1 MDRREFLQSVALTT
15 AVAQALPAEAAEA
28 PDAPQQSTPADTT
41 AHTLQCEFQYNN
53 MAWKVYE
60 DLSKRAGSITFVPAR
75 GAARVMGKRP
85 EAVFSQAAAPFLG
98 LAQQDIGNSL
108 ADLLADKLLANGDP
122 DEIQVRDAAPLIGS
136 PVAPN
141 PNAGPGGG
149 NAAGGGGTSAWNT
162 FVGTRECFDTAPVYA
177 TGNTRTYHPN
187 QYFSEL
193 QGGGPPAAPGAAPA
207 PPTGDRA
214 NTRERWEGLL
224 GGWMPAVHKIF
235 PINDQSY
242 IDMVI
247 FGDVKAT
254 DKFIVQTWH
263 RTARIDMEN
272 GNGKM
277 TKVAYGYSY
286 PAYPPFKVDPK
297 AEEFYRALLIFAE
310 YWDKQLADFAP
321 TTLPDRSWVDMS
333 KHAVAKEIMV
343 RPGGVYPKYGAVDRD
358 YYGSEYD
365 GFQDIF
371 TASVYTNLELGR
383 FGPCKEIL
391 DNYLSEYTDAHGM
404 INMRGPETAQYGLT
418 LSLIARYLNYTK
430 DTALIQKHRAKIE
443 ATAAGL
449 LAMHDTSL
457 KLAPD
462 DRGYGLIA
470 GWSESDACLAA
481 RPEIW
486 WKPYYANS
494 AFAARGLRDLSRVWG
509 GISASLA
516 RDWMKHSDTLL
527 DTTLKSID
535 KWTLNDK
542 TPPYVPLLPGS
553 KLTFKEAMRTER
565 PSEQQWPHRPYAEL
579 LMAGVLPPAV
589 ANKVVDTM
597 RAYGATTMGV
607 LANVGGG
614 GNRAILGFIAYGFAE
629 ALIRLDRIE
638 EYLLFC
644 YGHRYHDHSPG
655 SWTAGEVA
663 GLGPG
668 KPTFCIPAQQTIPC
682 VVRWMLALED
692 HDEDRLYLAKGVP
705 RAWVASGKP
714 IRIDQAPTR
723 WGRANLNLQN
733 KPESKS
739 VVATVELARAGAPQE
754 LHVKLRM
761 PLANAVKT
769 ATVNGRPATIGGE
782 HHDTVIIRTGTE
794 KHFEIVGKY
803 S

>member
-1 MDRREFLQSVALTT
+1 MDRREFLQSIALTT

-28 PDAPQQSTPADTT
+28 PEQSTPPDTT
-41 AHTLQCEFQYNN
+41 GHTLQCEFQYNN
-53 MAWKVYE
+53 IAWKAYE
-60 DLSKRAGSITFVPAR
+60 DLSKRDGSITFVPAR
-75 GAARVMGKRP
+75 GVARVLGKRP
-85 EAVFSQAAAPFLG
+85 EAVFSQAAVPFLG
-98 LAQQDIGNSL
+98 FSQQDIGNSL
-108 ADLLADKLLANGDP
+108 PDILADKLLANGDP
-122 DEIQVRDAAPLIGS
+122 DEVQVRDAAPLIGS

-149 NAAGGGGTSAWNT
+149 NAGGGGGTSAWNT
-162 FVGTRECFDTAPVYA
+162 FVGTRECFDTAPIYA

-193 QGGGPPAAPGAAPA
+193 QGVTRAPGAVL
-207 PPTGDRA
+207 TGDHA
-214 NTRERWEGLL
+214 NMRERWEGLL

-242 IDMVI
+242 IDMLI

-263 RTARIDMEN
+263 RTARIDS
-272 GNGKM
+272 GKM
-277 TKVAYGYSY
+277 TKVVFGYSY
-286 PAYPPFKVDPK
+286 PAYPPFKVDPTK
-297 AEEFYRALLIFAE
+297 EEFYRALLTFAE

-321 TTLPDRSWVDMS
+321 TTLPDHTWVDMS

-391 DNYLSEYTDAHGM
+391 DNYLSEYTDARGM

-418 LSLIARYLNYTK
+418 LSLIARYLNYTR
-430 DTALIQKHRAKIE
+430 DTALIQKHHAKIE

-449 LAMHDTSL
+449 LAMHETSL

-516 RDWMKHSDTLL
+516 RDWMKHSDALL

-535 KWTLNDK
+535 KWTMNDK

-597 RAYGATTMGV
+597 RAYGSTTMGV

-682 VVRWMLALED
+682 VVRWMLAIED
-692 HDEDRLYLAKGVP
+692 QDEDRLYLAKGVP
-705 RAWVASGKP
+705 RAWVASGLP
-714 IRIDQAPTR
+714 IRINQAPTR
-723 WGRANLNLQN
+723 WGRVNLNLQN

-739 VVATVELARAGAPQE
+739 VVASVELARAGAPKE

-769 ATVNGRPATIGGE
+769 ATANGRPATIGGE

-794 KHFEIVGKY
+794 KHFEIVGQY
-803 S
+803 T

>member
-1 MDRREFLQSVALTT
+1 
-15 AVAQALPAEAAEA
+15 
-28 PDAPQQSTPADTT
+28 
-41 AHTLQCEFQYNN
+41 
-53 MAWKVYE
+53 
-60 DLSKRAGSITFVPAR
+60 
-75 GAARVMGKRP
+75 
-85 EAVFSQAAAPFLG
+85 
-98 LAQQDIGNSL
+98 
-108 ADLLADKLLANGDP
+108 
-122 DEIQVRDAAPLIGS
+122 
-136 PVAPN
+136 
-141 PNAGPGGG
+141 
-149 NAAGGGGTSAWNT
+149 
-162 FVGTRECFDTAPVYA
+162 
-177 TGNTRTYHPN
+177 
-187 QYFSEL
+187 
-193 QGGGPPAAPGAAPA
+193 
-207 PPTGDRA
+207 
-214 NTRERWEGLL
+214 
-224 GGWMPAVHKIF
+224 
-235 PINDQSY
+235 
-242 IDMVI
+242 
-247 FGDVKAT
+247 
-254 DKFIVQTWH
+254 
-263 RTARIDMEN
+263 
-272 GNGKM
+272 
-277 TKVAYGYSY
+277 
-286 PAYPPFKVDPK
+286 
-297 AEEFYRALLIFAE
+297 
-310 YWDKQLADFAP
+310 
-321 TTLPDRSWVDMS
+321 
-333 KHAVAKEIMV
+333 MV

-383 FGPCKEIL
+383 FEPCKAIL
-391 DNYLSEYTDAHGM
+391 DNYLSEYTDAKGM

-418 LSLIARYLNYTK
+418 LSLIARYLNYTS

-457 KLAPD
+457 KLPPD

-470 GWSESDACLAA
+470 GWSESDACLAP

-494 AFAARGLRDLSRVWG
+494 AFAARGLRDLSRAWG
-509 GISASLA
+509 GINGKLA
-516 RDWMKHSDTLL
+516 QDWMKRSDMLL
-527 DTTLKSID
+527 DATLKSID
-535 KWTLNDK
+535 KWTMNDK

-579 LMAGVLPPAV
+579 LMADVLPHPL

-629 ALIRLDRIE
+629 MLLRLDRVE

-682 VVRWMLALED
+682 VVRWMLAIED

-723 WGRANLNLQN
+723 WGRVNLNLQN
-733 KPESKS
+733 RPQSKS
-739 VVATVELARAGAPQE
+739 VVATVDLARAGAPKE

-769 ATVNGRPATIGGE
+769 ATVNGRPAIIGGV
-782 HHDTVIIRTGTE
+782 HNDTVIIQTGNE
-794 KHFEIVGKY
+794 KHFEVVGVY

>member
-1 MDRREFLQSVALTT
+1 MDRREFFQSLALTAAT
-15 AVAQALPAEAAEA
+15 AQALPLEAAQSET
-28 PDAPQQSTPADTT
+28 PDIVN
-41 AHTLQCEFQYNN
+41 HTLQCEFQYNN
-53 MAWKVYE
+53 TAWKVYE
-60 DLSKRAGSITFVPAR
+60 DLSKRDGSITFVPAR
-75 GAARVMGKRP
+75 GAGRVLGKRP

-98 LAQQDIGNSL
+98 LSQQEIADSL
-108 ADLLADKLLANGDP
+108 PDLLADKLLAGGGDP
-122 DEIQVRDAAPLIGS
+122 DEFQVRDAAPLIGS
-136 PVAPN
+136 PLAPN
-141 PNAGPGGG
+141 PNARGG
-149 NAAGGGGTSAWNT
+149 NAAGGGGTSSWNT

-177 TGNTRTYHPN
+177 GGNTRTYHPN
-187 QYFSEL
+187 QYFDEL
-193 QGGGPPAAPGAAPA
+193 QGGA
-207 PPTGDRA
+207 TGDRA
-214 NTRERWEGLL
+214 NMRERWEGLL

-235 PINDQSY
+235 PIDGQSY

-247 FGDVKAT
+247 FGDVEAH

-263 RTARIDMEN
+263 RTARIDD
-272 GNGKM
+272 GKM
-277 TKVAYGYSY
+277 TKVVYGYSY
-286 PAYPPFKVDPK
+286 PAFPPFKEDPK
-297 AEEFYRALLIFAE
+297 KEEFYRALLVFAN

-321 TTLPDRSWVDMS
+321 TNLPDKSWVDMS

-383 FGPCKEIL
+383 FEPCKAIL
-391 DNYLSEYTDAHGM
+391 DNYLSEYTDAKGM
-404 INMRGPETAQYGLT
+404 INMRGPETAQYGLM
-418 LSLIARYLNYTK
+418 LSLLARYLNYTR
-430 DTALIQKHRAKIE
+430 DIATVQKHRAKIE

-449 LAMHDTSL
+449 LKMHDTSL
-457 KLAPD
+457 KLPPD

-470 GWSESDACLAA
+470 GWSESDACLAPH
-481 RPEIW
+481 PEIW

-494 AFAARGLRDLSRVWG
+494 AFAARGLRDLSRAWS
-509 GISASLA
+509 GIDGQLA
-516 RDWMKHSDTLL
+516 QEWMKRSDMLL
-527 DTTLKSID
+527 STTLKSID
-535 KWTLNDK
+535 KWTLNEK

-553 KLTFKEAMRTER
+553 KLTFKEAMATER

-579 LMAGVLPPAV
+579 LMADVLPHPL

-614 GNRAILGFIAYGFAE
+614 NRAILGFIAYGFAE
-629 ALIRLDRIE
+629 MLLRLDRIE

-682 VVRWMLALED
+682 LVRWMLAIED

-705 RAWVASGKP
+705 RSWVASGQP
-714 IRIDQAPTR
+714 IGIDQAPTR
-723 WGRANLNLQN
+723 WGRVSLNLVHRPQ
-733 KPESKS
+733 SKS
-739 VVATVELARAGAPQE
+739 VVATVELARAGAPKE

-769 ATVNGRPATIGGE
+769 ATVNGKPAAIGGA
-782 HHDTVIIRTGTE
+782 HNDTVIVQTGSE
-794 KHFEIVGKY
+794 RRFEVVGQY

>member
-1 MDRREFLQSVALTT
+1 MDRREFFQLM
-15 AVAQALPAEAAEA
+15 AVAPVAAQSSGA
-28 PDAPQQSTPADTT
+28 PGVEG
-41 AHTLQCEFQYNN
+41 HTLQSEFQYGNT
-53 MAWKVYE
+53 AWKVYE
-60 DLSKRAGSITFVPAR
+60 DLSKRDGALTFVPAR
-75 GAARVMGKRP
+75 GAARVMTKRL
-85 EAVFSQAAAPFLG
+85 EAVFSQAATPFLG
-98 LAQQDIGNSL
+98 LSPQEIAGSLPDI
-108 ADLLADKLLANGDP
+108 LADKLLAGGGDP
-122 DEIQVRDAAPLIGS
+122 DEIQVRDAAPLIGG

-141 PNAGPGGG
+141 PNGGPGGG
-149 NAAGGGGTSAWNT
+149 NAAGGGGTSSWNT
-162 FVGTRECFDTAPVYA
+162 FVGTKECFDTAPVYA
-177 TGNTRTYHPN
+177 QGNTRTYHPN
-187 QYFSEL
+187 QYFTEL
-193 QGGGPPAAPGAAPA
+193 QPGTA
-207 PPTGDRA
+207 GEKA
-214 NTRERWEGLL
+214 NTRERWEGLI
-224 GGWMPAVHKIF
+224 GGWMPCVHKIF
-235 PINDQSY
+235 PINSQSY
-242 IDMVI
+242 IDMLI
-247 FGDVKAT
+247 FGDVEAH

-263 RTARIDMEN
+263 RTARID
-272 GNGKM
+272 NGKV
-277 TKVAYGYSY
+277 TKVVFGYSY
-286 PAYPPFKVDPK
+286 PAYPPFKEDPK
-297 AEEFYRALLIFAE
+297 PEAFYRALLVFAG

-321 TTLPDRSWVDMS
+321 TNLPDPSWVDMS

-371 TASVYTNLELGR
+371 TASLYTNLELGR
-383 FGPCKEIL
+383 FESSTVIL
-391 DNYLSEYTDAHGM
+391 DNYLTEYTDAKGM

-418 LSLIARYLNYTK
+418 LSLLAKYLNYTH

-449 LAMHDTSL
+449 IGMHDTSL
-457 KLAPD
+457 KLPPD

-481 RPEIW
+481 HPEIW

-494 AFAARGLRDLSRVWG
+494 AFAARGLRDLGRVWG
-509 GISASLA
+509 PFNTTLA
-516 RDWMKHSDTLL
+516 TEWRKRSDVLL
-527 DTTLKSID
+527 DATLKSIA
-535 KWTLNDK
+535 KWTMADK
-542 TPPYVPLLPGS
+542 APPYVPLLPGS

-579 LMAGVLPPAV
+579 VMADVLPHPL
-589 ANKVVDTM
+589 ANQVVDTM

-614 GNRAILGFIAYGFAE
+614 GGNRAILGFIAYGYAE

-682 VVRWMLALED
+682 VVRWMLAIED
-692 HDEDRLYLAKGVP
+692 HDEDRLYLAKGLP

-714 IRIDQAPTR
+714 VGIQQAPTR
-723 WGRANLNLQN
+723 WGRINFQLQHRPPTRN
-733 KPESKS
+733 
-739 VVATVELARAGAPQE
+739 VVATVELARAGSPKE
-754 LHVKLRM
+754 LHVKMRM
-761 PLANAVKT
+761 PAPNAIKT
-769 ATVNGRPATIGGE
+769 AIVNGRPATLGGV
-782 HHDTVIIRTGTE
+782 HGDTVIVPTGTE
-794 KHFEIVGKY
+794 KHFEIVGVY

>member
-1 MDRREFLQSVALTT
+1 MDRREFFQRMALTSAAVQ
-15 AVAQALPAEAAEA
+15 AVAAA
-28 PDAPQQSTPADTT
+28 QSSDTPAITG
-41 AHTLQCEFQYNN
+41 HTPQCEFQYGNTS
-53 MAWKVYE
+53 WKVYE
-60 DLSKRAGSITFVPAR
+60 DLSRRDGVITFVPAH
-75 GAARVMGKRP
+75 GAVRVMGKRL
-85 EAVFSQAAAPFLG
+85 EAVFSQAATPFLG
-98 LAQQDIGNSL
+98 LSQQDIAASL
-108 ADLLADKLLANGDP
+108 PDLLADKLLTGGGDP
-122 DEIQVRDAAPLIGS
+122 DEIQVRDAAPLIGG

-141 PNAGPGGG
+141 PNGGPGGG
-149 NAAGGGGTSAWNT
+149 NAAGGGGTNSWNT
-162 FVGTRECFDTAPVYA
+162 FVGTKECFDTAPVYA
-177 TGNTRTYHPN
+177 GGNTRTYHPN

-193 QGGGPPAAPGAAPA
+193 QPGTP
-207 PPTGDRA
+207 GDKA

-224 GGWMPAVHKIF
+224 GGWMPCVHKVF
-235 PINDQSY
+235 PINEQSH
-242 IDMVI
+242 IDMLI
-247 FGDVKAT
+247 FGDVEAH

-263 RTARIDMEN
+263 RTARIDN
-272 GNGKM
+272 GQA
-277 TKVAYGYSY
+277 TKVVFGYSY
-286 PAYPPFKVDPK
+286 PAYPPFKEDPK
-297 AEEFYRALLIFAE
+297 AEAFYRALLVFAN

-321 TTLPDRSWVDMS
+321 TSLPDQTWVDMS

-371 TASVYTNLELGR
+371 TASLYTNLELGR
-383 FGPCKEIL
+383 FESTKAIL
-391 DNYLSEYTDAHGM
+391 DNYLTEYTDSRGM

-418 LSLIARYLNYTK
+418 LSLLAKYLNYTH

-449 LAMHDTSL
+449 VAMHDTSL
-457 KLAPD
+457 KLPKD

-481 RPEIW
+481 HPEIW

-494 AFAARGLRDLSRVWG
+494 AFAARGLRDLGRAWG
-509 GISASLA
+509 TFNGALA
-516 RDWMKHSDTLL
+516 LEWHKRAGVLLQATL
-527 DTTLKSID
+527 DSIA
-535 KWTLNDK
+535 KWTLADK
-542 TPPYVPLLPGS
+542 TPPYIPLLPGS

-565 PSEQQWPHRPYAEL
+565 PCEQQWPHRPYAEL
-579 LMAGVLPPAV
+579 LMADVLPHPL
-589 ANKVVDTM
+589 ANQVVDTM

-668 KPTFCIPAQQTIPC
+668 KPIFCIPAQQTIPC

-692 HDEDRLYLAKGVP
+692 HDEDRLYLAKGLP
-705 RAWVASGKP
+705 RSWVASGKP
-714 IRIDQAPTR
+714 IGIEHAPTR
-723 WGRANLNLQN
+723 WGRVSLQLRHR
-733 KPESKS
+733 PQTKS
-739 VVATVELARAGAPQE
+739 VTATVELTRAGSPKE

-761 PLANAVKT
+761 PVANAVKV
-769 ATVNGRPATIGGE
+769 ATVNGRPATLGGL
-782 HHDTVIIRTGTE
+782 HGDTVIVTTGAE
-794 KHFEIVGKY
+794 KHFEIVGTY

>member
-1 MDRREFLQSVALTT
+1 MDRREFLQSIALTT

-28 PDAPQQSTPADTT
+28 PEQSTPPDT
-41 AHTLQCEFQYNN
+41 AGHTLQCEFQYNN
-53 MAWKVYE
+53 IAWKAYE
-60 DLSKRAGSITFVPAR
+60 DLSKRDGSITFVPAR
-75 GAARVMGKRP
+75 GVARVLGKRP
-85 EAVFSQAAAPFLG
+85 EAVFSQAAVPFLG
-98 LAQQDIGNSL
+98 FSQQDIGNSL
-108 ADLLADKLLANGDP
+108 PDILADKLLANGDP
-122 DEIQVRDAAPLIGS
+122 DEVQVRDAAPLIGS

-149 NAAGGGGTSAWNT
+149 NAGGGGGTSAWNT
-162 FVGTRECFDTAPVYA
+162 FVGTRECFDTAPIYA

-193 QGGGPPAAPGAAPA
+193 QGVTGAPGAVL
-207 PPTGDRA
+207 TGDHA
-214 NTRERWEGLL
+214 NMRERWEGLL

-242 IDMVI
+242 IDMLI

-263 RTARIDMEN
+263 RTARIDS
-272 GNGKM
+272 GKM
-277 TKVAYGYSY
+277 TKVVFGYSY
-286 PAYPPFKVDPK
+286 PAYPPFKVDPTK
-297 AEEFYRALLIFAE
+297 EEFYRALLTFAE

-321 TTLPDRSWVDMS
+321 TTLPDHTWVDMS

-391 DNYLSEYTDAHGM
+391 DNYLSEYTDARGM

-418 LSLIARYLNYTK
+418 LSLIARYLNYTR
-430 DTALIQKHRAKIE
+430 DTALIQKHHAKIE

-449 LAMHDTSL
+449 LAMHETSL

-516 RDWMKHSDTLL
+516 RDWMKHSDALL

-535 KWTLNDK
+535 KWTMNDK

-597 RAYGATTMGV
+597 RAYGSTTMGV

-682 VVRWMLALED
+682 VVRWMLAIED
-692 HDEDRLYLAKGVP
+692 QDEDRLYLAKGVP
-705 RAWVASGKP
+705 RAWVASGLP

-723 WGRANLNLQN
+723 WGRVNLNLQN

-739 VVATVELARAGAPQE
+739 VVASVELARAGAPRE

-769 ATVNGRPATIGGE
+769 ATANGRPATIGGE

-794 KHFEIVGKY
+794 KHFEIVGQY
-803 S
+803 T

>member
-1 MDRREFLQSVALTT
+1 MDRREFFQLM
-15 AVAQALPAEAAEA
+15 AVAPVAAQSSGAPAVEG
-28 PDAPQQSTPADTT
+28 
-41 AHTLQCEFQYNN
+41 HTLHCEFQYGNT
-53 MAWKVYE
+53 AWKVYE
-60 DLSKRAGSITFVPAR
+60 DLTKRDGALTFVPAR
-75 GAARVMGKRP
+75 GAARAMTKRP
-85 EAVFSQAAAPFLG
+85 EAVFSQAATPFLG
-98 LAQQDIGNSL
+98 FSPQEIGASLPDI
-108 ADLLADKLLANGDP
+108 LADKFLAGGGDP
-122 DEIQVRDAAPLIGS
+122 DEIQVRDAAPLIGG

-141 PNAGPGGG
+141 PNGGPGGG
-149 NAAGGGGTSAWNT
+149 NVAGGGTSSWNT
-162 FVGTRECFDTAPVYA
+162 FVGTKECFDTAPVYA
-177 TGNTRTYHPN
+177 QGNTRTYHPN
-187 QYFSEL
+187 QYFTEL
-193 QGGGPPAAPGAAPA
+193 QAGTPGEK
-207 PPTGDRA
+207 A

-224 GGWMPAVHKIF
+224 GGWMPCVHKIF
-235 PINDQSY
+235 PISGQSY
-242 IDMVI
+242 IDMLI
-247 FGDVKAT
+247 FGDVEAH

-263 RTARIDMEN
+263 RTARID
-272 GNGKM
+272 NGKV
-277 TKVAYGYSY
+277 TKVVFGYSY
-286 PAYPPFKVDPK
+286 PAYPPFKEDLKPE
-297 AEEFYRALLIFAE
+297 AFYRALLLFAA

-321 TTLPDRSWVDMS
+321 ASLPDPSWVDMS

-371 TASVYTNLELGR
+371 TASLYTNLELGR
-383 FGPCKEIL
+383 FESSKVIL
-391 DNYLSEYTDAHGM
+391 DNYLTEYTDSKGM

-418 LSLIARYLNYTK
+418 LSLLAKYLNYTH

-449 LAMHDTSL
+449 IGMHDTSL
-457 KLAPD
+457 KLPPD

-481 RPEIW
+481 HPEIW

-494 AFAARGLRDLSRVWG
+494 AFAARGLRDLARVW
-509 GISASLA
+509 SPFNASMA
-516 RDWMKHSDTLL
+516 TEWRKRSDVLL
-527 DTTLKSID
+527 DATLKSIA
-535 KWTLNDK
+535 KWTMADK
-542 TPPYVPLLPGS
+542 TPPYIPLLPGS

-579 LMAGVLPPAV
+579 VMADVLPHAL
-589 ANKVVDTM
+589 ANQVVDTM

-682 VVRWMLALED
+682 VVRWMLAIED
-692 HDEDRLYLAKGVP
+692 HDEDRLYLAKGLP

-714 IRIDQAPTR
+714 IGIEQAPTR
-723 WGRANLNLQN
+723 WGRINLRMQHRPQTKN
-733 KPESKS
+733 
-739 VVATVELARAGAPQE
+739 VVATVELARTGSPKE
-754 LHVKLRM
+754 LHVKMRM
-761 PLANAVKT
+761 PAANAIKT
-769 ATVNGRPATIGGE
+769 ATVNGRRATLGGI
-782 HHDTVIIRTGTE
+782 HGDTVIVSTGTE
-794 KHFEIVGKY
+794 KHFEIVGLY

>member
-1 MDRREFLQSVALTT
+1 MDRREFFQSIALTT
-15 AVAQALPAEAAEA
+15 AVAQALPVEALAA
-28 PDAPQQSTPADTT
+28 PEQSGMPDTT
-41 AHTLQCEFQYNN
+41 GHTLQCEFQHNN
-53 MAWKVYE
+53 TPWKVYE
-60 DLSKRAGSITFVPAR
+60 DLSQRDGSITFVPAR
-75 GAARVMGKRP
+75 GAARVMTKRT
-85 EAVFSQAAAPFLG
+85 EACFSQAAVPFLG
-98 LAQQDIGNSL
+98 LSPQEIGNSL
-108 ADLLADKLLANGDP
+108 PDLLADRLLANSDP
-122 DEIQVRDAAPLIGS
+122 DETQVRDAAPLIGS

-141 PNAGPGGG
+141 PNGGPGGG
-149 NAAGGGGTSAWNT
+149 NAAGGGTSSWNT
-162 FVGTRECFDTAPVYA
+162 FVGTKECFDTAPVYA
-177 TGNTRTYHPN
+177 GGNTRTYHPS

-193 QGGGPPAAPGAAPA
+193 QGGGPA
-207 PPTGDRA
+207 PPLTGRA
-214 NTRERWEGLL
+214 NSRERWEGLL

-235 PINDQSY
+235 PISDKSY

-263 RTARIDMEN
+263 RTARID
-272 GNGKM
+272 NGKM
-277 TKVAYGYSY
+277 GKTVYGYSY
-286 PAYPPFKVDPK
+286 PSYPPFKVDPE
-297 AEEFYRALLIFAE
+297 AEEFYRALLVFAE

-321 TTLPDRSWVDMS
+321 ASLPDKTWVDMS

-383 FGPCKEIL
+383 FEPCKAIL
-391 DNYLSEYTDAHGM
+391 DNYLSEYTDAKGM

-418 LSLIARYLNYTK
+418 LSLIARYLNYTG
-430 DTALIQKHRAKIE
+430 DRALIQKHRAKIE

-449 LAMHDTSL
+449 LSMHDSSL
-457 KLAPD
+457 NLPPE

-470 GWSESDACLAA
+470 GWSESDACLAV

-494 AFAARGLRDLSRVWG
+494 AFAARGLRDLSRAWG
-509 GISASLA
+509 RINGKLA
-516 RDWMKHSDTLL
+516 QDWTKRSDMLL
-527 DTTLKSID
+527 DTTLKSMD
-535 KWTLNDK
+535 QWTLTDK
-542 TPPYVPLLPGS
+542 NPPYVPLLPGS

-579 LMAGVLPPAV
+579 LMADVLPHPLAH
-589 ANKVVDTM
+589 KVVDTM

-629 ALIRLDRIE
+629 MLIRLDRIE

-644 YGHRYHDHSPG
+644 YSHRYHDHSPG

-682 VVRWMLALED
+682 VVRWMLAIED
-692 HDEDRLYLAKGVP
+692 HDEDRLYLARGMP

-714 IRIDQAPTR
+714 IRMDQAPTR
-723 WGRANLNLQN
+723 WGRVSLNLQN
-733 KPESKS
+733 IPQSKS
-739 VVATVELARAGAPQE
+739 VVATVELARAGAPKE

-761 PLANAVKT
+761 PRANAVKT
-769 ATVNGRPATIGGE
+769 ATVNGRQAAIGGV
-782 HHDTVIIRTGTE
+782 HNDTVIIQTGNE
-794 KHFEIVGKY
+794 KHFEVVGQY